1 MRVKNEYDNLLNI
14 IDDFIKPKEGKLIK
28 SNSQLNNSKAIL
40 EPYGKSLSVTFEW
53 NRFSKEEKNLNIGQ
67 SYKKV
72 LFELKDKTYVF
83 ENIFLG
89 TFLPPK
95 IKGTVSFMYSKGF
108 SKKKKFYYRLVI
120 PLEIELKFH
129 YSLSTNNAKINH
141 DTLQFKVINNLE
153 NKSFLVIESK
163 TKQSYELF
171 SDKTFALKNAIGYLT
186 GHLAG
191 NQGYFFAY
199 TRQKMETAKH
209 LYRCEFRDS
218 IISSYSP
225 IYSNPYGY
233 IRNRKLADKYY
244 KNNLLRPINI
254 SELST
259 LCQRLYDSVE
269 LSSAIILILESS
281 VSSLLFMP
289 GGYAIALETLAN
301 IIKPDKKQK
310 VAPMKPAVSKKVRK
324 ECSEVIDKY
333 KEELSKDSYQ
343 ALLDRIGW
351 FNQATNKAKL
361 RAPFDYLKIDL
372 LDEDLAILQ
381 ARNDFLHGRVPD
393 MTNAGKDRSLERQNK
408 DLYYASVRFYTLLNM
423 LILKWIGYN
432 NKTVNYPKINEDYT
446 KIKLKEEPYRQV

>member
-1 MRVKNEYDNLLNI
+1 MGVKNEYNNLLNI
-14 IDDFIKPKEGKLIK
+14 IDDFIEPKEGKLIK

-53 NRFSKEEKNLNIGQ
+53 NRFSKEGKNLNVGQ
-67 SYKKV
+67 THSKV
-72 LFELKDKTYVF
+72 LFELKNQTYVF

-89 TFLPPK
+89 TFSPPE

-108 SKKKKFYYRLVI
+108 SKKKEFYYRLVI

-129 YSLSTNNAKINH
+129 YSLSTNKARINQ
-141 DTLQFKVINNLE
+141 DTLQFMIINDVK

-199 TRQKMETAKH
+199 TRQKMETVKH

-225 IYSNPYGY
+225 IYSNPFGY
-233 IRNRKLADKYY
+233 IRNRKHAEKYY
-244 KNNLLRPINI
+244 KNNSLRPINI
-254 SELST
+254 SELSI

-289 GGYAIALETLAN
+289 GGYAIVLETLAN
-301 IIKPDKKQK
+301 IIKSEKKSK
-310 VAPMKPAVSKKVRK
+310 VSPMSKSLSKKVRK

-333 KEELSKDSYQ
+333 KEELSKDNHQ
-343 ALLDRIGW
+343 ALLDRISW
-351 FNQATNKAKL
+351 LNQATNKAKL

-372 LDEDLAILQ
+372 LDEDMAILQ

-423 LILKWIGYN
+423 LILKWIGYD
-432 NKTVNYPKINEDYT
+432 NKVVNYPKINEDYT
-446 KIKLKEEPYRQV
+446 IIKLKEEPYRQV